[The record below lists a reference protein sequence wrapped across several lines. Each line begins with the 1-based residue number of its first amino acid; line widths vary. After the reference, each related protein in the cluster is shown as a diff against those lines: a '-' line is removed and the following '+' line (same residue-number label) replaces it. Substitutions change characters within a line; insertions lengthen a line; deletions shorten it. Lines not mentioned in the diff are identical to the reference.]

1 MDEAQHQTFRPFS
14 RWVLDNWPQAG
25 LLIAAMLLLIAPAI
39 DRTMGRAVPLIY
51 VWLPLYMAHQ
61 YEEYPLGH
69 FLAWIRRAMP
79 RDAAFLTERKVVLIN
94 LGMVWLLYVLAFYAA
109 WAGNAAVALY
119 APYLAGING
128 IVHVVW
134 WVRFRGYNPGLV
146 TGVLL
151 FLPCAFY
158 TIVAFPGASRVDHL
172 AAFGA
177 AVLAHAVL
185 ILLGRGLILKTL

>member
-1 MDEAQHQTFRPFS
+1 MHDAGRYRFS
-14 RWVLDNWPQAG
+14 HWVLHNWPQAG
-25 LLIAAMLLLIAPAI
+25 VLIAAMLLLIAPAI
-39 DRTMGRAVPLIY
+39 DRTMGRAVLLIY
-51 VWLPLYMAHQ
+51 TWLPLYMVHQ

-79 RDAAFLTERKVVLIN
+79 RDAAFLTERKVALIN
-94 LGMVWLLYVLAFYAA
+94 LGIVWLLYVLAFYAA

-119 APYLAGING
+119 APYLAGVNG
-128 IVHVVW
+128 IVHVIW

-158 TIVAFPGASRVDHL
+158 TIVAFPGATRVDHL
-172 AAFGA
+172 TALGG

>member
-1 MDEAQHQTFRPFS
+1 MQGTGRIRFS
-14 RWVLDNWPQAG
+14 QWVLHNWPQAG
-25 LLIAAMLLLIAPAI
+25 LLIAAMLLLLAPAI
-39 DRTMGRAVPLIY
+39 DRTMGRAVLLIY
-51 VWLPLYMAHQ
+51 MWLPLYMVHQ
-61 YEEYPLGH
+61 YEEYPLGD

-79 RDAAFLTERKVVLIN
+79 RDAAYLTERKVVLIN
-94 LGMVWLLYVLAFYAA
+94 LGMVWLLYVLAFYGA
-109 WAGNAAVALY
+109 WAGIAAVALY

-134 WVRFRGYNPGLV
+134 WIRFREYNPGLV

-158 TIVAFPGASRVDHL
+158 TIGVFPGASQVDHL
-172 AAFGA
+172 TSLGA
-177 AVLAHAVL
+177 AILAHVAL